1 MRGMIRHIVWFLFAL
16 VSCSG
21 YAQLHPPESRMD
33 FIQADI
39 QRIDRLDGKED
50 RKVET
55 GDSARNMLAHHAFF
69 ILPDTI
75 DSYIKRNF
83 AEPDRAYYRD
93 YLFRSL
99 RRVHSRNYRAA
110 KAFDGLFT
118 HIYRELRAVKEKNL
132 YPVLIENVP
141 LSIQTMAL
149 YKKEPV
155 TDSFLCY
162 AARINPDWIFLNVE
176 EFQKQPYAAHVV
188 EYAARYAPQM
198 AKKYFLKDDPIQNI
212 LQESTDPAIQ
222 ILLQITH
229 DIGKKSNSYVLLDD
243 IVKGNLTIPQ
253 ADSIGKDN
261 YACLTTLM
269 DIRRQKHPLAEYSL
283 EQELEVQALKYV
295 RKVNDLHNEKDE
307 VRFQSVSRFSADQL
321 YTLIVYSE
329 EEIFTSTF
337 NGIYKRFTA
346 KLGKEDGFKF
356 IQSMGENRFR
366 TFIKQCAAYGNLDQ
380 FLKTMTPEERNI
392 LLVKFAAGLDHEGT
406 DISQAVEV
414 ADAYTSIHDTT
425 IQSILQ
431 GTIAMELERVTAE
444 HNKKGMAIYGL
455 LSNLFSNS
463 TLFKAAWYANISG
476 KYKLPPIDIL
486 PSARLF
492 ESNKACIWHM
502 YFYDDEDGGES
513 FRAFLNTFRDPA
525 AWTIDEHSPL
535 YVRISSKGG
544 KPVEIFANRPKE
556 EYNGQAYLEHYF
568 DSAAITP
575 DVLIHR
581 GHSYYAYKTIE
592 KTKADTKIFV
602 LGSCGGYHNL
612 TNIIDRAPDVSII
625 SSKQIGVY
633 AVNNPILK
641 ELADN
646 IRSGKDIDWQL
657 LWSRVDARLKGNAQY
672 AKFLDYVPPHKN
684 LGAIFIRA
692 YNNLI
697 ESN

>member
-1 MRGMIRHIVWFLFAL
+1 MKAGIRHIIFCLCAL
-16 VSCSG
+16 AGYSG

-50 RKVET
+50 RKAET
-55 GDSARNMLAHHAFF
+55 GDSARNVLAFHAFF
-69 ILPDTI
+69 MMPDSI
-75 DSYIKRNF
+75 DSYVKKNF
-83 AEPDRAYYRD
+83 AEPDRAFYRD

-99 RRVHSRNYRAA
+99 RRVHIRNYRAA
-110 KAFDGLFT
+110 KAFDTYFT
-118 HIYRELRAVKEKNL
+118 HFYRELRAVKEKNL
-132 YPVLIENVP
+132 YPILLENVP
-141 LSIQTMAL
+141 MSIQTIAL
-149 YKKEPV
+149 YKKDPAA
-155 TDSFLCY
+155 DSFLCY

-176 EFQKQPYAAHVV
+176 EFQKQPYAGHVV
-188 EYAARYAPQM
+188 AYATRYAPQM
-198 AKKYFLKDDPIQNI
+198 AKKYFIKGDPVHTI
-212 LQESTDPAIQ
+212 LQEDTGAAIQ
-222 ILLQITH
+222 ILLQITQ

-243 IVKGNLTIPQ
+243 IVKGQLTIPQ
-253 ADSIGKDN
+253 ADSIGRDN
-261 YACLTTLM
+261 YAFLTALM
-269 DIRRQKHPLAEYSL
+269 NIRKQRHPLAEYSL

-295 RKVNDLHNEKDE
+295 RKVNDLHNEKEE
-307 VRFQSVSRFSADQL
+307 VRFQSVNKFSAEQL

-346 KLGKEDGFKF
+346 KLGKEDGFRF

-366 TFIKQCAAYGNLDQ
+366 TFIKQCAAYGNLDR

-392 LLVKFAAGLDHEGT
+392 LLVKFAAGLDREGT

-414 ADAYTSIHDTT
+414 ADAYTSIHDTA
-425 IQSILQ
+425 IQTILQ

-444 HNKKGMAIYGL
+444 HSRKGMAIYGL

-463 TLFKAAWYANISG
+463 TLFKAAWYANISD

-492 ESNKACIWHM
+492 ESNGACIWHM

-513 FRAFLNTFRDPA
+513 FRAFLNIFRDPA
-525 AWTIDEHSPL
+525 AWTIDERSPL
-535 YVRISSKGG
+535 YVRISARAG
-544 KPVEIFANRPKE
+544 KPVEIYANRPKE

-568 DSAAITP
+568 DSAGITP

-633 AVNNPILK
+633 AVNNPIIK
-641 ELADN
+641 ELADT
-646 IRSGKDIDWQL
+646 IRSGKDINWQQ
-657 LWSRVDARLKGNAQY
+657 LWARVDARLRGNPQY

-697 ESN
+697 ETN